1 MNKNKLENM
10 DKRDSKEKT
19 RTEIGKR
26 KENRKP
32 INQRLKQ
39 ECKDKI
45 QRLRIMKSK
54 NQTIDREVTGT
65 KTRPPLA

>member
-1 MNKNKLENM
+1 M
-10 DKRDSKEKT
+10 
-19 RTEIGKR
+19 
-26 KENRKP
+26 
-32 INQRLKQ
+32 KQ

-65 KTRPPLA
+65 KTRQIQEQELEREQEFAHPWTARLFVREC